1 MKKPRYER
9 RWATALAP
17 FLGDV
22 DRIAGQPNRGGSL
35 REIWGGLINIT
46 LKKGLKMIGF
56 SPPVFVMFKQTLLM
70 ILIWILAK
78 IPTVGDAGKEF

>member
-1 MKKPRYER
+1 LGHRVGAFSGR
-9 RWATALAP
+9 RRPYRRAT
-17 FLGDV
+17 
-22 DRIAGQPNRGGSL
+22 QEGGSL
-35 REIWGGLINIT
+35 RKIWAGLRIIT

-70 ILIWILAK
+70 IWILAK